1 MCLLNVRIYT
11 SWTHAILFVFTR
23 AYLFQI
29 ALEIV
34 SLSIPIEIE
43 TQNKLV

>member
-1 MCLLNVRIYT
+1 MCLLNVRT